1 MGFGNAPVFWGSFM
15 DVYLAQCYRDLQEAR
30 GIQKLGRRPSIA
42 QPGRGGAELARD
54 QSDSDNGE

>member
-1 MGFGNAPVFWGSFM
+1 M
-15 DVYLAQCYRDLQEAR
+15 DVYLAQRYRDLKEAR